1 MCVAVLPESQSAH
14 ADCVLTAVRASFMSP
29 PRTQG
34 VATETVSLF
43 TLLLL
48 FSPASAQDPGELSEL
63 AFA

>member
-1 MCVAVLPESQSAH
+1 
-14 ADCVLTAVRASFMSP
+14 MSP

-34 VATETVSLF
+34 VSTETVSLF

>member
-1 MCVAVLPESQSAH
+1 M
-14 ADCVLTAVRASFMSP
+14 TAVRASFIRIMSP

-34 VATETVSLF
+34 VSTETVSLF